1 MRVSVKSSR
10 DDIRMFGTLPHIRNS
25 SANPAVVSCD
35 TRMCKFD
42 ACDITAPC
50 HVSMLNLLSL
60 FPPPY
65 GGVAIH
71 AVRLL
76 ECLIERNVDVRGF
89 SLTGIPDT
97 RLPISKV
104 SLFDVARG
112 IGERGSVV
120 HYHSDEGNWKT
131 ALLASSYWRR
141 RRIPYIVTLHS
152 FRPRSIFDNGMI
164 RNALRR
170 AYDEAAAIICISENV
185 RSSLI
190 ELIGVRHDRC
200 TVIPSNLPVSSFER
214 GRPLDASIPS
224 AWSNAPVRIVANAGR
239 VVRFD
244 GEDLYG
250 IDILLKA
257 FTELRRTTP
266 DASLLIVIGDDVVD
280 DALYASW
287 QRAARQ
293 DAGIHLVNDHTG
305 PLLPAVLHAHIVVR
319 PTRTEG
325 GPSLTLSEAL
335 ECGRIAIG
343 SNAVPRLPGCRLF
356 TSGSDTDLLRVLQE
370 ATVDARNGNFPAPI
384 HPFDDILSQ
393 LLMVYEDAGLDIHS

>member
-1 MRVSVKSSR
+1 
-10 DDIRMFGTLPHIRNS
+10 
-25 SANPAVVSCD
+25 
-35 TRMCKFD
+35 
-42 ACDITAPC
+42 
-50 HVSMLNLLSL
+50 MLNLLSL

-76 ECLIERNVDVRGF
+76 ECLIERNVDVHGF

-97 RLPISKV
+97 TLPISKV

-112 IGERGSVV
+112 IGRRGSVV

-141 RRIPYIVTLHS
+141 KRIPYIVTLHS
-152 FRPRSIFDNGMI
+152 FRPRDIFTNGLI
-164 RNALRR
+164 KGALRR
-170 AYDEAAAIICISENV
+170 AYDEAATIICISEDV
-185 RSSLI
+185 RASLVD
-190 ELIGVRHDRC
+190 LIGVRQDRC
-200 TVIPSNLPVSSFER
+200 MVIPSNLPVSSFER

-224 AWSNAPVRIVANAGR
+224 AWKNAQVRIVANAGR

-266 DASLLIVIGDDVVD
+266 DASLLVVVGNDVVNND
-280 DALYASW
+280 LYASW

-293 DAGIHLVNDHTG
+293 DSGIHLVNDHTG

-343 SNAVPRLPGCRLF
+343 SDAVPRLPGCRLF
-356 TSGSDTDLLRVLQE
+356 TNGSDADLLRVLQE
-370 ATVDARNGNFPAPI
+370 AVLDVQLGRMPQPSRTGE
-384 HPFDDILSQ
+384 DILPR
-393 LLMVYEDAGLDIHS
+393 LLDVYRRSGLRLPETTRV

>member
-1 MRVSVKSSR
+1 MTLTIQVIAVIPYYPYVGRPGRQR
-10 DDIRMFGTLPHIRNS
+10 D
-25 SANPAVVSCD
+25 AVCVCLAR
-35 TRMCKFD
+35 TIYQPNQ
-42 ACDITAPC
+42 A
-50 HVSMLNLLSL
+50 SMLNLLSL

-97 RLPISKV
+97 ALPISKV

-112 IGERGSVV
+112 IGRPGSIV

-131 ALLASSYWRR
+131 ALLASYHWRR
-141 RRIPYIVTLHS
+141 RHIPYIVTLHS
-152 FRPRSIFDNGMI
+152 FRPRDVFTNGPI
-164 RNALRR
+164 RSALRHT
-170 AYDEAAAIICISENV
+170 YDEAAAIICISEDV

-190 ELIGVRHDRC
+190 DLIGVRRDRC
-200 TVIPSNLPVSSFER
+200 TVIPSNLPISSFER
-214 GRPLDASIPS
+214 GRPLDTSIPS
-224 AWSNAPVRIVANAGR
+224 TWVNAPVRIIANAGR

-250 IDILLKA
+250 IDLLLKA
-257 FTELRRTTP
+257 FTELRRTAP
-266 DASLLIVIGDDVVD
+266 DAALLVVVGNDVVD
-280 DALYASW
+280 GDLYASW
-287 QRAARQ
+287 QQVARQ
-293 DAGIHLVNDHTG
+293 NPGIHLVNDHTG
-305 PLLPAVLHAHIVVR
+305 PLLPAVLHSHIVVR

-343 SNAVPRLPGCRLF
+343 SDAVPRLPGCRLF
-356 TSGSDTDLLRVLQE
+356 TNGSDTDLLRVLQE
-370 ATVDARNGNFPAPI
+370 AALDVRNGNLPSPI
-384 HPFDDILSQ
+384 HPLSDIITQ
-393 LLMVYEDAGLDIHS
+393 LLVVYRDAGLGIDVP